1 MCLDVHMKAVASLL
15 LELQCL
21 CPQHLISCSL
31 SAQDLGKLRV
41 LSAILTQLPVHHH
54 REKIVLISN
63 YTQMPY
69 GHGVCMYTVSFEHI

>member
-1 MCLDVHMKAVASLL
+1 MCLHVHIKAVASLL

-21 CPQHLISCSL
+21 CPQHLISGKL
-31 SAQDLGKLRV
+31 SVQDLGKLRV
-41 LSAILTQLPVHHH
+41 LSAILAQLHVHHH

-63 YTQMPY
+63 YTY